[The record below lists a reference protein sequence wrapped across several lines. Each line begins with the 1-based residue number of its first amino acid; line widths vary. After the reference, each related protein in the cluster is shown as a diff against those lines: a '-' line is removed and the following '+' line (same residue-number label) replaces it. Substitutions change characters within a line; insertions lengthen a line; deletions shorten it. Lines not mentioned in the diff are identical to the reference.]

1 MLQVALLANQ
11 LLPLMDRSHQR
22 LSLTQRSLALLLVGG
37 ALLAAAALLPVNI
50 GAIPQSLLGAAG
62 RGTPSLIERGEELLE
77 REKLGPAT
85 LLLSAARALSV
96 PRAAE
101 LSEAVAAAAAR
112 NPAHVPWGGWD
123 PMLEPLLPV
132 ALLSDPTK
140 GAPVFNVLLP
150 EKARQAVRLYLAN
163 SRSAGVQALLR
174 TADVTLAASFT
185 PAREAGGQPLD
196 AVILMTALLYQ
207 GEHLSP
213 ALQRQL
219 RGLAERAVARNDLGD
234 LEAVYLDLVS
244 LGARLDWVALTE
256 LLRRTNGL
264 GSLREYAHLARVAPD
279 DFALIYSATLLAG
292 SANHVAAYLLVY
304 GRAGLGDVGLAL
316 RAGQGAL
323 DVLVERQVPVNRAR
337 DSSFGWGAEFALLYP
352 AAAVALRWTGFLLAA
367 FLLLRGAAGLVFREL
382 LGSSG
387 QSLTT
392 AVLAVLSGALLIL
405 ASEPFLLAAV
415 PPSEF
420 AFRVVLPVLGS
431 LTDPSSLATVSPTF
445 AMDTSTLLSI
455 GLFAL
460 LQIGW
465 FFLCLRKITE
475 ISRSPFPPLVQL
487 RLMENEENL
496 FDGGLYLGIAG
507 TATAL
512 VLQVL
517 GVIQPNLLAAY
528 SSNLFGIVCVAL
540 IKIRHVR
547 PFKRQLILAGQA
559 TEPASTS

>member
-1 MLQVALLANQ
+1 
-11 LLPLMDRSHQR
+11 MDRSRHGPNPTYR
-22 LSLTQRSLALLLVGG
+22 ALALLLAGG
-37 ALLAAAALLPVNI
+37 ALLVLALLLPVNV
-50 GAIPQSLLGAAG
+50 GAIPRALLATAG
-62 RGTPSLIERGEELLE
+62 GGTPSLADRAADLLE
-77 REKLGPAT
+77 REKLGPAR
-85 LLLSAARALSV
+85 LMLSAARTV
-96 PRAAE
+96 GDPRAAA
-101 LSEAVAAAAAR
+101 LAEATAAAAAR
-112 NPAHVPWGGWD
+112 TPSHVPWGGWD

-132 ALLSDPTK
+132 VSVADQTRS
-140 GAPVFNVLLP
+140 APMLTALLP
-150 EKARQAVRLYLAN
+150 ERARTSVRHYLVN
-163 SRSAGVQALLR
+163 SRSLGVQALLR
-174 TADVTLAASFT
+174 TAEVTLTASFT
-185 PAREAGGQPLD
+185 PARDAGGQPLD

-219 RGLAERAVARNDLGD
+219 RALAERAVARNDLGD
-234 LEAVYLDLVS
+234 LEAAYLDLVS
-244 LGARLDWVALTE
+244 LGSRLDWIALTE
-256 LLRRTNGL
+256 LLRRTSGL
-264 GSLREYAHLARVAPD
+264 DTLREYAHLARVASD
-279 DFALIYSATLLAG
+279 DFSLIYSAAMLSG
-292 SANHVAAYLLVY
+292 SADRVAAYLLTY
-304 GRAGLGDVGLAL
+304 GRSGLEDVGLAL

-337 DSSFGWGAEFALLYP
+337 DSSFGWGAELALLYP
-352 AAAVALRWTGFLLAA
+352 QAALAIRWLGLVLGA
-367 FLLLRGAAGLVFREL
+367 FCLLRGAVILLFRGEDRVTI
-382 LGSSG
+382 
-387 QSLTT
+387 QPMTT
-392 AVLAVLSGALLIL
+392 ALLALVCGAVLVLGT
-405 ASEPFLLAAV
+405 EPFLLAAV

-420 AFRVVLPVLGS
+420 AFRIAMPVLASLSDPAS
-431 LTDPSSLATVSPTF
+431 LTTTHPTF

-460 LQIGW
+460 LQLGW
-465 FFLCLRKITE
+465 FFLCLRKIAE
-475 ISRSPFPPLVQL
+475 ISRSGLPPLVQL